1 MEYGLSRIILIDS
14 YLPGRI
20 YEVDL
25 AGHTNILGENNVG
38 KTSLI
43 KLAVLFY
50 GERPTKIGIKQN
62 EALGLDGF
70 SEYYLP
76 RSSSYVIFEYLVA
89 GEPRMLVLTGYPD
102 RKETYR
108 RTFVRTGFNVDDFW
122 LSDSDIPLTSDAW
135 LKQTLTHFIHKQC
148 SSFEDQTR
156 TLLEG
161 RDPHFSMVPSRVDL
175 TRMKSLMTSM
185 LSRNAGHTELT
196 KIIEEWVKS
205 DLGSEFTKNQDG
217 MAIPRKELER
227 WVSRYHNN
235 QKIESNLERFTL
247 LADTLTE
254 YDLSTLE
261 AGGLFELAK
270 LSRQSIN
277 EKIIEGQRAYQ
288 ETCELKEGA
297 ILAKRIQCDQVTK
310 ESNALSER
318 LQTIQAKE
326 AALKKEKEVLSKK
339 VPSNLGLLANENQ
352 ADSLRIIQL
361 KSELSEVT
369 SGQSEI
375 SLWRNDQVNEAN
387 ALAKEVISASD
398 TAKARV
404 ESDFHI
410 GLSNRNSVIDADFEK
425 TVDTID
431 AQLVDLNA
439 QRESMMLTR
448 ADYKGQ
454 LKNPSLTN
462 DELSPR
468 DRLESQLC
476 KADTERSSAMK
487 QLEQTKSEL
496 ASLKRERD
504 KAYEEFKDV
513 HRAHAEKEVLFD
525 SYQAILSPPSSS
537 LLSFLK
543 SEVPDWQ
550 NTHGRALSAEMLQA
564 KGLRPSLLG
573 NSQSSIF
580 GVEVDLSQLP
590 DGELDYTNESEL
602 LERVSSLTVEIDA
615 LEKEVDKKDQVCSRI
630 SKRIDDAEKNMAVQS
645 SQLKN
650 AISHYEQFSSEL
662 SVEKDRLKILLKEK
676 GASLA
681 AAIEEIGTDLLAV
694 DTQIAS
700 LKEKRKQAGKTKQA
714 NKEQAVQELK
724 VIRDGA
730 ISHCEKQKELANQVL
745 VERQAEIELEYNKR
759 LSEKGVDAQYLSKIQ
774 LQLKELTTRDTQYQ
788 KYAISKEA
796 YDSFMVDNYDVE
808 MPSLLDELALVK
820 DKLAVINKAVSEL
833 KGELNELS
841 SSKQLLT
848 DKYEAATRNMKRAQ
862 SRLEDK
868 VLIHTRFE
876 LPGAELADETLT
888 VDQICDRFDGHM
900 KKITTDSRLLGAL
913 NDELRPLFS
922 IAGTGSFEHLTSNP
936 GNSDDEIQ
944 QARRINRY
952 VQDGYHKIE
961 YSSFIQSTLNFERVS
976 LYVTYLTQFKRKIT
990 RYNNELNKYM
1000 ARAAAFNNISQL
1012 EVDIVFLFSN
1022 RHDWQLVSDIA
1033 TQYEFWKS
1041 ERSHGQLDSAQVDL
1055 PHRALVDAIQTYL
1068 DIPNIDSMDIGGL
1081 YRYIDFSIRFI
1092 DNGKSK
1098 YARSFNEI
1106 LSDKGNAS
1114 SNGTSY
1120 LILITI
1126 FVGILNMMRKGHAI
1140 HFTWALDELADIS
1153 PNNITQLLSL
1163 LDENDIN
1170 LISACTVISEAVY
1183 LSFAKTYSIEV
1194 DPGTGHKVLT
1204 DEVGSDPILDLIS
1217 SLGDEGSR
1225 LMECEH
1231 AE

>member
-20 YEVDL
+20 YEVDV

-50 GERPTKIGIKQN
+50 GERPTRIGIKQN

-76 RSSSYVIFEYLVA
+76 HHASYVIFEYLVA
-89 GEPRMLVLTGYPD
+89 GEPRMLVLTGYAD
-102 RKETYR
+102 RKEAYR
-108 RTFVRTGFNVDDFW
+108 RTFVRAGFNIEDFW
-122 LSDSDIPLTSDAW
+122 LPDSDIPLASDVW
-135 LKQTLTHFIHKQC
+135 LKRTLTQTIHKQC

-205 DLGSEFTKNQDG
+205 DLGSECAKNIGG

-235 QKIESNLERFTL
+235 QKIELNLDRFTL

-254 YDLSTLE
+254 YELSTAE
-261 AGGLFELAK
+261 AGGLFTLARR
-270 LSRQSIN
+270 SHQAIG
-277 EKIIEGQRAYQ
+277 EKIINEERVF
-288 ETCELKEGA
+288 KERIEQAQGA
-297 ILAKRIQCDQVTK
+297 FLAKKIQCDQVSK
-310 ESNALSER
+310 ESKVLGSR
-318 LQTIQAKE
+318 LQSLQTNE
-326 AALKKEKEVLSKK
+326 AALTREKEVYRKN
-339 VPSNLGLLANENQ
+339 VPSNLAFLETQNQ
-352 ADSLRIIQL
+352 TDTLRITQL
-361 KSELSEVT
+361 KSELSDIT

-375 SLWRNDQVNEAN
+375 NQWRTAQISEAKTFANEA
-387 ALAKEVISASD
+387 ISKAE
-398 TAKARV
+398 TAKAKV
-404 ESDFHI
+404 DSDYHSS
-410 GLSNRNSVIDADFEK
+410 LSNRNSIIDDTYEK
-425 TVDTID
+425 TVDEVD
-431 AQLVDLNA
+431 EQLVDLHS
-439 QRESMMLTR
+439 QRENLILTR
-448 ADYKGQ
+448 ADYQGQ
-454 LKNPSLTN
+454 LKSPSLTS
-462 DELSPR
+462 DELSSR
-468 DRLESQLC
+468 ERLETQLS
-476 KADTERSSAMK
+476 KADLERSHALK
-487 QLEQTKSEL
+487 QLEQIKSEL
-496 ASLKRERD
+496 TSLKRERD
-504 KAYEEFKDV
+504 KANEEFKDA
-513 HRAHAEKEVLFD
+513 HREHAEKEALFD
-525 SYQAILSPPSSS
+525 NYQSILSPPSSS
-537 LLSFLK
+537 FLGFLK

-564 KGLRPSLLG
+564 KGLRPSLVG
-573 NSQSSIF
+573 HSQSSIF
-580 GVEVDLSQLP
+580 GIEVDLSQLP

-602 LERVSSLTVEIDA
+602 LDRVAVLGTETDVLQREVE
-615 LEKEVDKKDQVCSRI
+615 KRDQVFTRI
-630 SKRIDDAEKNMAVQS
+630 NKRIDDTQKTLSVQS

-650 AISHYEQFSSEL
+650 TINQYEQLSAEL
-662 SVEKDRLKILLKEK
+662 AVEKDRLKVLLREK
-676 GASLA
+676 SATLIA
-681 AAIEEIGTDLLAV
+681 NVEQIDVQLAV
-694 DTQIAS
+694 VDSQITS
-700 LKEKRKQAGKTKQA
+700 LKEQKKQAVKTKQT
-714 NKEQAVQELK
+714 
-724 VIRDGA
+724 
-730 ISHCEKQKELANQVL
+730 QKELVRQELQSNRETSISQCDQQKDRASFEL
-745 VERQAEIELEYNKR
+745 VEREAEIESEYTKR
-759 LSEKGVDAQYLSKIQ
+759 LSEKGVDSQYLFKLQ
-774 LQLKELTTRDTQYQ
+774 KQLKELTDRNIQYQ
-788 KYAISKEA
+788 KYASSKEA
-796 YDSFMVDNYDVE
+796 YESFIADEFDIKMPPLLEELSMVKEEFN
-808 MPSLLDELALVK
+808 A
-820 DKLAVINKAVSEL
+820 INKSV
-833 KGELNELS
+833 GELNSELNQLDE
-841 SSKQLLT
+841 SKR
-848 DKYEAATRNMKRAQ
+848 EATHSHEQAIRSMNRAKE
-862 SRLEDK
+862 RLEDK
-868 VLIHTRFE
+868 ILMHSRFE
-876 LPGAELADETLT
+876 FSGAHLADETLT
-888 VDQICDRFDGHM
+888 VEQICERFESHTR
-900 KKITTDSRLLGAL
+900 KITTASRLIGEL
-913 NDELRPLFS
+913 NDELRSLFA
-922 IAGTGSFEHLTSNP
+922 IAGTGSFEHLSSNP
-936 GNSDDEIQ
+936 GNSDDVIQ
-944 QARRINRY
+944 QARRINSY
-952 VQDGYHKIE
+952 IQDGYHKIE

-976 LYVTYLTQFKRKIT
+976 LYVTYLEQFKRKIT

-1033 TQYEFWKS
+1033 RQYEYWKS
-1041 ERSHGQLDSAQVDL
+1041 ERSHGQLDSSRVDL

-1068 DIPNIDSMDIGGL
+1068 DIPNIDSMDIGEL

-1153 PNNITQLLSL
+1153 PNNITQLLSML
-1163 LDENDIN
+1163 EENDIN

-1194 DPGTGHKVLT
+1194 DFDTGQKVLT
-1204 DEVGSDPILDLIS
+1204 DEVASDPILDLIS
-1217 SLGDEGSR
+1217 GLEDKDNHP
-1225 LMECEH
+1225 MERAH